1 MHPQKK
7 FKMTNFIRKIIPNA
21 KDDVLAGITV
31 SLAMIPEVVAF
42 AFVAQISPIV
52 ALFGAFVV
60 GLISAIFGGRPGL
73 ISGAAG
79 AVAVIFVTM
88 IQEGHAKGLLFDQ
101 PVENM
106 GYFYLL
112 AAVVLMGVIQIL
124 AGVFKLGKLVRLIP
138 HPVMMGF
145 VNGLAIVIFLAQ
157 LGMFKENTKDYFG
170 QNKRNTVSTELIYNV
185 DNNEVK
191 DILSGTVLYTIT
203 DQSVISKETNTEKF
217 VISEG
222 QVFDPITKKVVFNV
236 KEEGFYAVKDKGVVK
251 STMEGIK
258 LYIMIG
264 LVLLTMFIVWGLPK
278 LTTKIPAS
286 LTAIL
291 IVSCIVIFGGVESI
305 NVGDFIRDGGG
316 AGLNGFEEL
325 SSNLNV
331 VELWSNL
338 PINLDTLFFIL
349 PYAFLAASV
358 GLIESLM
365 TMNLV
370 DELTETRGDG
380 NRECVAQGAGNMLS
394 GIFGG
399 TGGCGMIGQTVININ
414 AGGRGRL
421 SGIMMAVT
429 LLTFIL
435 FTDKL
440 IEQVPIAALIGV
452 MFMMVIETFAWSSF
466 RILKKI
472 PKSDAFVLITVSAV
486 TVIFDLAI
494 AVFVGVIISALA
506 FAWENAKKIRA
517 RKRMKADGTKVYEI
531 WGPLFFG
538 SIQAFNGKFDIK
550 NDPERVEVDFVESR
564 ISDHSALEAIFI
576 LVEKYEAAGKTIKLK
591 HLSEECK
598 VLMYKASPKF
608 KDVIIE
614 DVDDPRY
621 HLAANPEEFPKPL
634 SEYKF

>member
-1 MHPQKK
+1 MMKYLKNKK
-7 FKMTNFIRKIIPNA
+7 LNI
-21 KDDVLAGITV
+21 KDDALAGITV

-60 GLISAIFGGRPGL
+60 GIISAVFGGRPGL

-79 AVAVIFVTM
+79 AVAVIFVHM
-88 IQEGHAKGLLFDQ
+88 IQEGHAKGLLFEN

-112 AAVVLMGVIQIL
+112 AAVVLMGVIQIF
-124 AGVFKLGKLVRLIP
+124 AGLFKLGKFVRLIP

-145 VNGLAIVIFLAQ
+145 VNGLAIVIFMAQ
-157 LGMFKENTKDYFG
+157 LGMFTENTKDFFG
-170 QNKRNTVSTELIYNV
+170 QNKRKTTSKELVYNV
-185 DNNEVK
+185 NNNEVK
-191 DILSGTVLYTIT
+191 DVLSGTVLYTIKDT
-203 DQSVISKETNTEKF
+203 SVINNQTKSADF
-217 VISEG
+217 IISDG
-222 QVFDPITKKVVFNV
+222 QVFNPTTKKVIFNV
-236 KEEGFYAVKDKGVVK
+236 KEDGFYSVKDSGVVK
-251 STMEGIK
+251 SAMQGEK

-278 LTTKIPAS
+278 ITTKIPAA

-291 IVSCIVIFGGVESI
+291 VVTLISIFSGLNAI

-316 AGLNGFEEL
+316 AGLNGIAEL
-325 SSNLNV
+325 SKNLNV

-338 PINLDTLFFIL
+338 PFNLETLKFIA

-358 GLIESLM
+358 GLIETLM

-370 DELTETRGDG
+370 DELTETRGNG
-380 NRECVAQGAGNMLS
+380 NKECIAQGAGNMVS
-394 GIFGG
+394 GLFGG

-421 SGIMMAVT
+421 SGVMMSLT

-435 FTDKL
+435 FADKY
-440 IEQVPIAALIGV
+440 IEQVPIAALVGV

-466 RILKKI
+466 RIMKKI
-472 PKSDAFVLITVSAV
+472 PASDAFVLIIVSAV
-486 TVIFDLAI
+486 TVFFDLAI
-494 AVFVGVIISALA
+494 AVFVGVIISALS
-506 FAWENAKKIRA
+506 FAWSSAKKIRA
-517 RKRMKADGTKVYEI
+517 RKRLKADGTRVYEI

-538 SIQAFNGKFDIK
+538 SITEFNDKFDIK
-550 NDPERVEVDFVESR
+550 NDPENVEIDFVESR
-564 ISDHSALEAIFI
+564 ISDHSALEALFL
-576 LVEKYEAAGKTIKLK
+576 LVEKYQAAGKTIKLK
-591 HLSEECK
+591 HLSEDCK
-598 VLMYKASPKF
+598 VLMYKASDTF
-608 KDVIIE
+608 KNVIIE

-621 HLAANPEEFPKPL
+621 HLAENPEAFPKPL

>member
-1 MHPQKK
+1 MTEFIKK
-7 FKMTNFIRKIIPNA
+7 ITPNA

-42 AFVAQISPIV
+42 AFVAQIDPLV
-52 ALFGAFVV
+52 ALSGAFII
-60 GLISAIFGGRPGL
+60 GLITAIFGGRPGL

-88 IQEGHAKGLLFDQ
+88 IAEGHTKGMLFDT
-101 PVENM
+101 PIDNM

-112 AAVVLMGVIQIL
+112 GCVILMGVIQIL
-124 AGVFKLGKLVRLIP
+124 AGVFKLGRFVRLIP
-138 HPVMMGF
+138 HSVMMGF
-145 VNGLAIVIFLAQ
+145 VNGLAIVIFWAQ
-157 LGMFKENTKDYFG
+157 VKMFTHKSLE
-170 QNKRNTVSTELIYNV
+170 VSTDGVKSYVSSYMQGTELYIMLGLV
-185 DNNEVK
+185 ALTMAIIWLLPK
-191 DILSGTVLYTIT
+191 
-203 DQSVISKETNTEKF
+203 
-217 VISEG
+217 
-222 QVFDPITKKVVFNV
+222 ITKK
-236 KEEGFYAVKDKGVVK
+236 
-251 STMEGIK
+251 
-258 LYIMIG
+258 L
-264 LVLLTMFIVWGLPK
+264 
-278 LTTKIPAS
+278 PAS

-291 IVSCIVIFGGVESI
+291 VTTGIVVFSGMEVST
-305 NVGDFIRDGGG
+305 VGSYIIEGGG
-316 AGLNGFEEL
+316 TGLKGEFPTP
-325 SSNLNV
+325 NL
-331 VELWSNL
+331 ELWQNL
-338 PINLDTLFFIL
+338 PFNLDTLTFIL
-349 PYAFLAASV
+349 PFAFLAASV

-370 DELTETRGDG
+370 DELTETRGNG
-380 NRECVAQGAGNMLS
+380 NKECVAQGAGNILS
-394 GIFGG
+394 GLFGG

-486 TVIFDLAI
+486 TVIYDLAI

-517 RKRMKADGTKVYEI
+517 RKRFRADGTKVYEI

-538 SIQAFNGKFDIK
+538 SISAFNEKFDVK
-550 NDPERVEVDFVESR
+550 NDPDYVEIDFVEAR
-564 ISDHSALEAIFI
+564 ISDHSAIEAIFA
-576 LVEKYEAAGKTIKLK
+576 LVEKYKAANKKIILK
-591 HLSEECK
+591 HLSEDCK
-598 VLMYKASPKF
+598 VLLYKASPIF
-608 KDVIIE
+608 KDIIIE
-614 DVDDPRY
+614 DIDDPRY
-621 HLAANPEEFPKPL
+621 HLAANPEKFPKPL
-634 SEYKF
+634 GEYKF